1 MNAHN
6 RKTRDAILGH
16 PAPRDIEWTQFIN
29 MWEDVADEV
38 EQEHGDRLSV
48 SLNGHREV
56 FHRPHDGRVSIED
69 IELARHLLAAKPE
82 DQGEGD
88 LAVVTVDAK
97 GARILSYDLDEVKVT
112 DAAEQVRDKQSV
124 ARHLRT
130 VERATG
136 RDDEKELDA
145 FFKELSGSIKLDLK
159 DRSFV
164 LLGHGKGKADVAEQF
179 AKWLSEHDKSVYDR
193 IMGVAAIDLSAA
205 TDADIEQRAL
215 EVTRGGVV

>member
-1 MNAHN
+1 MNSHN

-29 MWEDVADEV
+29 MWEDVADDV

-56 FHRPHDGRVSIED
+56 FHRPHNGRVPIED
-69 IELARHLLAAKPE
+69 IERARHLLASTPQ
-82 DQGEGD
+82 DQGEGS

-97 GARILSYDLDEVKVT
+97 GARILTFDLDEVKVT
-112 DAAEQVRDKQSV
+112 DSAEKVRDKQSV

-130 VERATG
+130 VERQTG
-136 RDDEKELDA
+136 RDDENELDA
-145 FFKELSGSIKLDLK
+145 FFTELAGAIKLDLG

-179 AKWLSEHDKSVYDR
+179 TKWLAEHDKSVYDR
-193 IMGVAAIDLSAA
+193 VLGVAAIDLPAA
-205 TDADIEQRAL
+205 TDSDIEQRAL
-215 EVTRGGVV
+215 EVTRGGAL

>member
-69 IELARHLLAAKPE
+69 IELARHLLARWSPS
-82 DQGEGD
+82 
-88 LAVVTVDAK
+88 
-97 GARILSYDLDEVKVT
+97 R
-112 DAAEQVRDKQSV
+112 
-124 ARHLRT
+124 
-130 VERATG
+130 
-136 RDDEKELDA
+136 
-145 FFKELSGSIKLDLK
+145 
-159 DRSFV
+159 
-164 LLGHGKGKADVAEQF
+164 
-179 AKWLSEHDKSVYDR
+179 
-193 IMGVAAIDLSAA
+193 AAITTTIRRCSTTIRPA
-205 TDADIEQRAL
+205 TTSTSPTTIPIPRSC
-215 EVTRGGVV
+215 V

>member
-69 IELARHLLAAKPE
+69 IELARHLLARWSPSRAAITTTIRRCSTTIRP
-82 DQGEGD
+82 
-88 LAVVTVDAK
+88 ATTSTSPTTITAITTVVVDITT
-97 GARILSYDLDEVKVT
+97 GATTTCESTDKHDAREARAMSKVLDN
-112 DAAEQVRDKQSV
+112 VRS
-124 ARHLRT
+124 LRT
-130 VERATG
+130 GGTRHRCA
-136 RDDEKELDA
+136 
-145 FFKELSGSIKLDLK
+145 
-159 DRSFV
+159 
-164 LLGHGKGKADVAEQF
+164 
-179 AKWLSEHDKSVYDR
+179 
-193 IMGVAAIDLSAA
+193 GV
-205 TDADIEQRAL
+205 
-215 EVTRGGVV
+215 

>member
-29 MWEDVADEV
+29 MWEDVADDV

-56 FHRPHDGRVSIED
+56 FHRPHNGRVSIED
-69 IELARHLLAAKPE
+69 IERARHLLAATPK
-82 DQGEGD
+82 DQGDGS

-97 GARILSYDLDEVKVT
+97 GGRILTFDLDEAKVT
-112 DAAEQVRDKQSV
+112 DSSEKVRDKRPV
-124 ARHLRT
+124 ARHLRS

-136 RDDEKELDA
+136 KDDEKELDT
-145 FFKELSGSIKLDLK
+145 FFKELSGSIKLDLG

-179 AKWLSEHDKSVYDR
+179 TKWLAEHDESVYSH
-193 IMGVAAIDLSAA
+193 ILGVAAIDLSAA
-205 TDADIEQRAL
+205 TDSDIEQRAL
-215 EVTRGGVV
+215 EVTRGGAV

>member
-1 MNAHN
+1 VNSHN

-29 MWEDVADEV
+29 MWEDVADDV

-56 FHRPHDGRVSIED
+56 FHRSHNGRVPIED
-69 IELARHLLAAKPE
+69 IERARHLLASTPQ
-82 DQGEGD
+82 DQGEGS

-97 GARILSYDLDEVKVT
+97 GARILTFDLDEVKVT
-112 DAAEQVRDKQSV
+112 DSAEKVRDKQSV

-130 VERATG
+130 VERQTG
-136 RDDEKELDA
+136 RDDENELDA
-145 FFKELSGSIKLDLK
+145 FFTELAGAIKLDLG

-179 AKWLSEHDKSVYDR
+179 TKWLAEHDKSVYDR
-193 IMGVAAIDLSAA
+193 VLGVAAIDLPAA
-205 TDADIEQRAL
+205 TDSDIEQRAL
-215 EVTRGGVV
+215 EVTRGGAL